1 MRNRIDPA
9 GLDLSKEVVV
19 QVKRVSKVVKGGKRF
34 GFAAL
39 VVVGDGQGVV
49 GCGIG
54 KATDN
59 TDAIRKGN
67 EEARKNLIRV
77 PLIGDT
83 IPHAVDSHYGAAH
96 VVLRPAAPGTGVIA
110 GSAVRA
116 VVECA
121 GVGNIITKSIGSAN
135 KINIVYS
142 TIQGL
147 SSLFD
152 AKQVA
157 RGRGKEMVELIGKK
171 AAEEIEQ
178 AANRVQEQD
187 IEEAQA
193 E

>member
-1 MRNRIDPA
+1 M
-9 GLDLSKEVVV
+9 
-19 QVKRVSKVVKGGKRF
+19 
-34 GFAAL
+34 
-39 VVVGDGQGVV
+39 
-49 GCGIG
+49 
-54 KATDN
+54 
-59 TDAIRKGN
+59 
-67 EEARKNLIRV
+67 
-77 PLIGDT
+77 
-83 IPHAVDSHYGAAH
+83 
-96 VVLRPAAPGTGVIA
+96 LRPAAPGTGVIA

>member
-1 MRNRIDPA
+1 MRKRIDPT

-39 VVVGDGQGVV
+39 VVVGDGQGCV
-49 GCGIG
+49 GVGLG

-59 TDAIRKGN
+59 ADAIRKGT

-77 PLIGDT
+77 PLMGST
-83 IPHAVDSHYGAAH
+83 IPHTVDSFYGAAH
-96 VVLRPAAPGTGVIA
+96 VVLKPAAPGTGVVA
-110 GSAVRA
+110 GAAVRA

-121 GVGNIITKSIGSAN
+121 GIDNIITKSIGSAN

-142 TIQGL
+142 TMNGL
-147 SSLFD
+147 SSLFN
-152 AKQVA
+152 AGAVA
-157 RGRGKEMVELIGKK
+157 RNRGKEVVELVGKK
-171 AAEEIEQ
+171 AAAEMEQ
-178 AANRVQEQD
+178 AANRVQNTT
-187 IEEAQA
+187 EEAAA

>member
-49 GCGIG
+49 GVGIG
-54 KATDN
+54 KASDN

-77 PLIGDT
+77 PLMGTT
-83 IPHAVDSHYGAAH
+83 IPHPVNSFYGAAN

-121 GVGNIITKSIGSAN
+121 GIDNIVTKSIGSTN

-142 TIQGL
+142 TIKGLASLFNRLPATVVKKL
-147 SSLFD
+147 SSWSVRKLLPSWSR
-152 AKQVA
+152 APIAYRIQK
-157 RGRGKEMVELIGKK
+157 RLKPSKI
-171 AAEEIEQ
+171 
-178 AANRVQEQD
+178 
-187 IEEAQA
+187 
-193 E
+193 